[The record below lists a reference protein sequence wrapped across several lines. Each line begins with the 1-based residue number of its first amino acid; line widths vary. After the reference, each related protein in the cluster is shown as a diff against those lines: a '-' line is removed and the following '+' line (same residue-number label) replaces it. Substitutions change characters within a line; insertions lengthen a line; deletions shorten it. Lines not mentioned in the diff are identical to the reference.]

1 MKKFLVT
8 IINEEGSF
16 QRYVHA
22 DNEEA
27 ALERVA
33 LYHHIA
39 FPHIDF
45 YRYSIREVQ

>member
-8 IINEEGSF
+8 IINAEGSF

-22 DNEEA
+22 DNA
-27 ALERVA
+27 DIALERVT
-33 LYHHIA
+33 LYHHVT

-45 YRYSIREVQ
+45 FRAKVTEVQ